1 MQATMIESAA
11 KACQGKRKSIF
22 ADCTDTPIKLTS
34 KTLELRSLMFGIR
47 KRRPPPFGGIHVDDD
62 KDIQELKPE
71 VESRN
76 DLWSE
81 ARLLL
86 RDLIFALM
94 IAALVVVF
102 IVQPVK
108 VEGTSMLPRL
118 HDGERIFVNKLI
130 YYDEYRWAPK
140 IERGDIVVFWF
151 PDDPSKSYIKRVIG
165 LPGDVIEV
173 REGIVRVNGRDVEEG
188 YLDPRLNLSHRSQSP
203 TDVRANYYFVMGD
216 NRDNSSDS
224 RSWGLVPKKYIY
236 GKALFRYWPITAASV
251 IHHEN
256 LNPAPGQLPPGY
268 GPADDQENPLGESSP
283 QPSIPGSPPQP

>member
-1 MQATMIESAA
+1 
-11 KACQGKRKSIF
+11 
-22 ADCTDTPIKLTS
+22 
-34 KTLELRSLMFGIR
+34 MFGIR
-47 KRRPPPFGGIHVDDD
+47 KRRPPPFGGVHVDDD
-62 KDIQELKPE
+62 KDIQVHKPE
-71 VESRN
+71 QASRN

-140 IERGDIVVFWF
+140 IDRGDIVVFWF

-165 LPGDVIEV
+165 LPGDTVEV
-173 REGIVRVNGRDVEEG
+173 HEGRIFVNGKELQEP
-188 YLDPRLNLSHRSQSP
+188 YLEHSLNVAAADEPP
-203 TDVRANYYFVMGD
+203 TYVKPHYYFVMGD

-224 RSWGLVPKKYIY
+224 RMWGLVPEKYIY
-236 GKALFRYWPITAASV
+236 GKALFRYWPVSKA
-251 IHHEN
+251 
-256 LNPAPGQLPPGY
+256 G
-268 GPADDQENPLGESSP
+268 
-283 QPSIPGSPPQP
+283 

>member
-1 MQATMIESAA
+1 M
-11 KACQGKRKSIF
+11 
-22 ADCTDTPIKLTS
+22 L
-34 KTLELRSLMFGIR
+34 GIR
-47 KRRPPPFGGIHVDDD
+47 TRRPPPFGSVQAEDD
-62 KDIQELKPE
+62 KDIQVQKPQE
-71 VESRN
+71 DSRST
-76 DLWSE
+76 LWGE

-94 IAALVVVF
+94 IAALVLVF

-165 LPGDVIEV
+165 LPGDTVELH
-173 REGIVRVNGRDVEEG
+173 EGIVRVNGHDLDEG
-188 YLDPRLNLSHRSQSP
+188 YLDSRLNLSHRSQTP
-203 TDVRANYYFVMGD
+203 VYVRPNYYFVMGD

-224 RSWGLVPKKYIY
+224 RIWGLVPKKYIY
-236 GKALFRYWPITAASV
+236 GKALFRYWPPTAASV
-251 IHHEN
+251 IHHEDME
-256 LNPAPGQLPPGY
+256 PTG
-268 GPADDQENPLGESSP
+268 P
-283 QPSIPGSPPQP
+283 QPGNQRPELQSLPDNLDGQ